1 MRLTTVQDNYK
12 SFDNLETTF
21 GKSSVTQERV
31 SLVAS
36 HMYKQYL
43 DFSNSSSNG
52 YRAFLEISKEVQIIS
67 DLLSQSFSARNIPNQ
82 NIFVEHDSQKTVVML
97 NVLWHKISFSIR
109 SNIQPQALP
118 RDMGAAPIISYRIMA
133 LKGNYNELLKTA
145 QKENKEEMEVLLNH
159 EVASLFIP
167 AEKTQPAIMTI
178 RHLANKELT
187 LSSVD
192 ASKEFVLKVLESV
205 CGGGIYHEMSNRK
218 QFNL

>member
-1 MRLTTVQDNYK
+1 MQDNYQ

-43 DFSNSSSNG
+43 DFNNAANNG
-52 YRAFLEISKEVQIIS
+52 YRAFLEIDKELQIIS
-67 DLLSQSFSARNIPNQ
+67 DLLKQSFAARNISTQ
-82 NIFVEHDSQKTVVML
+82 NIYVEKDSQTQMTVVML

-109 SNIQPQALP
+109 SNLQPKALP
-118 RDMGAAPIISYRIMA
+118 REIGAPMLSYRIMA
-133 LKGNYNELLKTA
+133 IKGNYNEIMKNADKTKDETETLL
-145 QKENKEEMEVLLNH
+145 EN

-167 AEKTQPAIMTI
+167 AEKTHPAIMTI
-178 RHLANKELT
+178 RHLANKELP
-187 LSSVD
+187 LSAVD

-205 CGGGIYHEMSNRK
+205 CGGGIYHEMSI
-218 QFNL
+218 NLGNL

>member
-1 MRLTTVQDNYK
+1 MQDNYK

-43 DFSNSSSNG
+43 DFNNAATNG
-52 YRAFLEISKEVQIIS
+52 YQAFLEIHKEVQIIA
-67 DLLSQSFSARNIPNQ
+67 DLLKHSFAARNIPTQ
-82 NIFVEHDSQKTVVML
+82 NIYVETDSKNTVIML
-97 NVLWHKISFSIR
+97 NVLWHKISFSRR
-109 SNIQPQALP
+109 SNLQPQALP
-118 RDMGAAPIISYRIMA
+118 REMGNVPFLSYRIMA
-133 LKGNYNELLKTA
+133 FKGNYNELVKNTD
-145 QKENKEEMEVLLNH
+145 KEEMELFLEN

-167 AEKTQPAIMTI
+167 AEKTQHAIMTI

-187 LSSVD
+187 LSSAD

-218 QFNL
+218 QFI